1 MQWHDIIDI
10 NTEVSIM
17 PATSKINPTGGDI
30 KLSKCVPRM
39 VK

>member
-1 MQWHDIIDI
+1 
-10 NTEVSIM
+10 M
-17 PATSKINPTGGDI
+17 PATSKINITGGDK